1 MGTAI
6 AFYLLAALILTG
18 GVLVITAKSAVH
30 SVVWLVGTIIAIAA
44 LYVVQHAEFLA
55 VIQVLVYAG
64 GIVVLYLFV
73 VMLVNLKRPA
83 EAIVHP
89 QRRERTGLLLG
100 GALLAQFAAVAFYAF
115 NSPQV
120 GTAATYSARGNVE
133 AVARALYVEYL
144 VPFEVASVLLLVAM
158 VGAIVLA
165 RRDA

>member
-1 MGTAI
+1 MGTAV
-6 AFYLLAALILTG
+6 AFYLLAALILMG

-30 SVVWLVGTIIAIAA
+30 SVVWLVGTILAIAA

-83 EAIVHP
+83 EALVHA
-89 QRRERTGLLLG
+89 QRRDRWALVLA

-115 NSPQV
+115 DSPEG
-120 GTAATYSARGNVE
+120 GTAIVSSARGNVE
-133 AVARALYVEYL
+133 AIARALYIEYL

-158 VGAIVLA
+158 IGAIVLA